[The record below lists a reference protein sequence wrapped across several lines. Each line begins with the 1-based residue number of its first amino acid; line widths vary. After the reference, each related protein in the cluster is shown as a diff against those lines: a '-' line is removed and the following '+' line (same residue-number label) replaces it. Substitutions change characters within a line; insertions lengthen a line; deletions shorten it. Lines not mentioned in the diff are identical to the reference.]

1 MLVGKGL
8 YRALLREAK
17 LLPDNRLSEHYT
29 AKVRTAFREERH
41 PESSERA
48 LRRIKRAQKL
58 LRHLQAANEG
68 YLHSV
73 TRAYETAYGVRGKVK
88 HAILAVRLV
97 ELPLAVLRLTLSLQ
111 PFLEPGRKRSNFPPA
126 LAALVTS
133 SFAHS
138 SRPPSPADLL
148 KPPSMPERAD
158 PTSEQARLLG
168 PLIPQRIRAIKR
180 RFWNNQTGRM
190 LAPVAVKVVQGKEE
204 VDDAETASR
213 LLKRHAKLNVVPE
226 HLIKG
231 WKRIRDLEAKSSSS
245 LPKLPPRRLQT
256 VEQRQNRSSPLS
268 PVSARRIISV
278 DARRSLVPA
287 FNTTKWKSPRVIRPR
302 LLRRRVQTMLQKMPT
317 LTVRVPAAKSDEDA
331 DKVANRKDKR
341 KEATFAVQLSEKAA
355 GEKGRYREMTEEERW
370 WLEKETV
377 PSLKVWKEGKKV

>member
-17 LLPDNRLSEHYT
+17 LLPDIRLSEHYT
-29 AKVRTAFREERH
+29 AKVRTAFREEQD

-68 YLHSV
+68 YLHSI

-88 HAILAVRLV
+88 HAIL
-97 ELPLAVLRLTLSLQ
+97 E
-111 PFLEPGRKRSNFPPA
+111 PFLEPGRRKNTFPPP

-133 SFAHS
+133 SFAHT
-138 SRPPSPADLL
+138 SRAPTPADLL
-148 KPPSMPERAD
+148 KPPLLPERAD

-168 PLIPQRIRAIKR
+168 PLIPERIKAIKR
-180 RFWNNQTGRM
+180 RFWNMQSDKIH
-190 LAPVAVKVVQGKEE
+190 APVSIKVLQGKDEI
-204 VDDAETASR
+204 DDMYKASW
-213 LLKRHAKLNVVPE
+213 LLKKHAGLNVVPE
-226 HLIKG
+226 HLAKG
-231 WKRIRDLEAKSSSS
+231 WRRAQDLETKSSSS
-245 LPKLPPRRLQT
+245 TPKLPPRRLQT
-256 VEQRQNRSSPLS
+256 AEQRQNRPPPLPS
-268 PVSARRIISV
+268 VSTRRLIPD

-287 FNTTKWKSPRVIRPR
+287 FDTTKWKRPRIIRPR
-302 LLRRRVQTMLQKMPT
+302 LLRRRVQVMMQKMPT
-317 LTVRVPAAKSDEDA
+317 LTVRMPVPEDDETA
-331 DKVANRKDKR
+331 QQAETEKPKR
-341 KEATFAVQLSEKAA
+341 KEATFTVQLLDKAA

-377 PSLKVWKEGKKV
+377 PPLKVKDKGQKK